1 MHGDA
6 HGRKET
12 VGLSDGLLRDLP
24 FGQGGF
30 GLRTGRDKMSFGRE
44 SFFVSLSIEI
54 LGCIDYSSIM
64 IYQIRGTVI

>member
-24 FGQGGF
+24 FGRGGV
-30 GLRTGRDKMSFGRE
+30 TGRDKMSFGRE